1 MSTDPNSQ
9 AAARSVEHC
18 AADMRAAVLSEIRS
32 AGQGATCDEVE
43 IATGMPH
50 QTASAR
56 VVELR
61 RAGLIRRTG
70 ERRPTRSGRNA
81 WVYVAS
87 TNPTPN

>member
-1 MSTDPNSQ
+1 
-9 AAARSVEHC
+9 
-18 AADMRAAVLSEIRS
+18 MRAAVLSEIRS

-43 IATGMPH
+43 IA
-50 QTASAR
+50 TASAR

-81 WVYVAS
+81 WVYVAA